1 MIYLIQL
8 DNIYKI
14 GKTNNI
20 KQRLKAFSNTHV
32 ICKLISIREGS
43 TAEEKILHKVCEGYN
58 IKNELF
64 EKNENVIKIFN
75 TFVFDNLYLKIA
87 ELEKEIAKLN
97 NELKQKEFFN
107 NREIQKQSFEAKEVS
122 SENREFFFKGKVF
135 NYSVKYYEKFIKIGN
150 LLYYDKEKRFF
161 IDTYGNIAKKYTN
174 KEGLD
179 MYYIDSGIALTTLEL
194 NKIIT

>member
-8 DNIYKI
+8 DNTYKI

-161 IDTYGNIAKKYTN
+161 IDTYGNTAKKYTN

>member
-8 DNIYKI
+8 DNTYKI

-43 TAEEKILHKVCEGYN
+43 IAEEKILHKVCEGYN

-194 NKIIT
+194 NKIII